1 MIPSRRLIIL
11 ATILA
16 IPLLLSGANQALADI
31 ALLINLL
38 LAGVAF
44 VDLMISPGPSSIEI
58 HREVSEVLSV
68 GASNPPN

>member
-38 LAGVAF
+38 LAVWH
-44 VDLMISPGPSSIEI
+44 LWI
-58 HREVSEVLSV
+58 
-68 GASNPPN
+68 